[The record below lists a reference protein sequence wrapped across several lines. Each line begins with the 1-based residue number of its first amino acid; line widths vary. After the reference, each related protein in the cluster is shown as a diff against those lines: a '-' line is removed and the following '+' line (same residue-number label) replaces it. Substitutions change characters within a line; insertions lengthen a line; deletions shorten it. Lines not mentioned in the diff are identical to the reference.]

1 MFYKQKLTT
10 VAATL
15 ILFAAMPVFAVPPAP
30 QQSSDA
36 AEAKEITPT
45 FYNLVFRVIDR
56 DGKRIVSS
64 RSYKTSIA
72 VGKDMT
78 RAASIES
85 TDSVPFKGAAEPNV
99 ISADNLHSVGF
110 TLHGYNSKL
119 VGDKLSLYMEGNIT
133 SLPQEE
139 EIGAAASR
147 SAILRKNNW
156 QAWVV
161 VSMSVP
167 TIVYSSDD
175 PTSTHVFE
183 VELTAT
189 PMGAGK

>member
-1 MFYKQKLTT
+1 MSYKQKLIP
-10 VAATL
+10 VAAAL
-15 ILFAAMPVFAVPPAP
+15 ILLFTMPVMAAP

-36 AEAKEITPT
+36 AAKEVTPT

-56 DGKRIVSS
+56 DGKKIVSS
-64 RSYKTSIA
+64 RNYKTSIA
-72 VGKDMT
+72 VGKNME
-78 RAASIES
+78 RVVSIDS
-85 TDSVPFKGAAEPNV
+85 SDSVAVKGATQLNT
-99 ISADNLHSVGF
+99 ISMDNLTRIGF
-110 TLHGYNSKL
+110 NLRAYYSSL
-119 VGDKLSLYMEGNIT
+119 VGDKLAIYLDGGIT
-133 SLPQEE
+133 SLPEDE
-139 EIGAAASR
+139 SGAASGPA
-147 SAILRKNNW
+147 AVLRKNTW

-161 VSMSVP
+161 VPMNTP

>member
-1 MFYKQKLTT
+1 MSYKQKLTT
-10 VAATL
+10 VAAAL
-15 ILFAAMPVFAVPPAP
+15 ILLVAMPVFAASPVP

-36 AEAKEITPT
+36 AAKEITPT

-56 DGKRIVSS
+56 DGKRIISS
-64 RSYKTSIA
+64 RNYKTSIA

-99 ISADNLHSVGF
+99 ISANNLHSVGF

-119 VGDKLSLYMEGNIT
+119 VGDKLSLYIEGNIT

-139 EIGAAASR
+139 TATVAGP

-156 QAWVV
+156 EAWVV
-161 VSMSVP
+161 VPMNTP